1 MTIMTIKT
9 KEQIA
14 DEILEAIMD
23 NLNDRSGV
31 GDELGL
37 IDEDI
42 YEEIKTELTGI
53 IVKKINDWTATL

>member
-1 MTIMTIKT
+1 MTIKT

-23 NLNDRSGV
+23 NLNDRAGI

-42 YEEIKTELTGI
+42 YEEMKTELTELI
-53 IVKKINDWTATL
+53 AKKINDWTATL